1 MLLIQL
7 MEASPIR
14 QFFLQSGLSEEATEV
29 LTRNWNLP
37 KTLKRGEFLSR
48 PDQIEHYLYY
58 IHHGTMRIYLT
69 KDETEYDVGFGYDNT
84 LISSFPSFIT
94 QEPDGYSIQ
103 ILKTAKLTA
112 IKRQDFYASL
122 EENLE
127 ITRFWTRSLEMGILG
142 KTDREADLLTLSPQ
156 ERAQKL
162 LKRSPQVFQYIPRKY
177 LASYLRMSP
186 ETLSRLKL

>member
-1 MLLIQL
+1 
-7 MEASPIR
+7 MEESPIR
-14 QFFLQSGLSEEATEV
+14 QFFLQSGLSEEAVALMTEH
-29 LTRNWNLP
+29 WNIP

-48 PDQIEHYLYY
+48 PDQIEHFLYY

-69 KDETEYDVGFGYDNT
+69 RDDSEYDVGFGYDNT
-84 LISSFPSFIT
+84 LINSFPSFVT
-94 QEPDGYSIQ
+94 QEPDGYHIQ

-112 IKRQDFYASL
+112 IRRQDFYDAMGQSR
-122 EENLE
+122 E
-127 ITRFWTRSLEMGILG
+127 IAEFWTRSMELAVLG
-142 KTDREADLLTLSPQ
+142 KTDRETDLLILSPQ

-162 LKRSPQVFQYIPRKY
+162 LKRSPQVFQFIPRKY